1 MQTTFCVAQNHVV
14 VIDAGHGGKDPGAVS
29 GKYYEKNINHSI
41 ALKTAKLIK
50 AKMPNAKILFT
61 RNTDKYIPLQERTS
75 FANRNKASIFIS
87 IHTNAN
93 SSASA
98 NGIETYIM
106 GGDKTGANLSVAMKE
121 NSVITLE
128 DNYEQTYQ
136 GYDPS
141 SSESF
146 IIFSLMQYAYQE
158 QSLQLAHLV
167 QDEYAKNT
175 PLKNRGVKQAGFLVL
190 WRSTMP
196 AILTEIGFISNQ
208 NDRKYIVSEKGQTQ
222 IAKAIAN
229 ATAKF
234 LKTNVIEQP
243 KATLSAN
250 SITITNKLQNIHR
263 SSNENTYYTV
273 QLKASKKKLHINSNN
288 FGQWVVKIKEHK
300 VDFLFKYTVGNFASY
315 KEALTLQNVLRKQ
328 FKGCFIVAYK
338 NNRQITLQEAKL
350 ILQ

>member
-1 MQTTFCVAQNHVV
+1 MGILTQTAFCAAQNHVV

-29 GKYYEKNINHSI
+29 GSHYEKNINHNI
-41 ALKTAKLIK
+41 ALKTAKIIK

-61 RNTDKYIPLQERTS
+61 RTTDKYIPLQERTS

-93 SSASA
+93 SSSSAS
-98 NGIETYIM
+98 GIETYIM
-106 GGDKTGANLSVAMKE
+106 GGHKTGANLSVAMKE

-167 QDEYAKNT
+167 QEEYAANT

-196 AILTEIGFISNQ
+196 AILTEVGFISNP
-208 NDRKYIVSEKGQTQ
+208 NDKKFITSESGQTK
-222 IAKAIAN
+222 IAQSIAN

-234 LKTNVIEQP
+234 LKTQTIEKP
-243 KATLSAN
+243 
-250 SITITNKLQNIHR
+250 ITITTPKTNGKTTGKTYA
-263 SSNENTYYTV
+263 NETYYAV
-273 QLKASKKKLHINSNN
+273 QLKASKKQLAINSSN
-288 FGQWVVKIKEHK
+288 FGQWVVKVNEHK
-300 VDFLFKYTVGNFASY
+300 MDFLCKYTVGNFASY
-315 KEALTLQNVLRKQ
+315 KEALTLQNVLRQQ

-338 NNRQITLQEAKL
+338 NKRQISLQEAKQ
-350 ILQ
+350 ILE